1 MRYFSARL
9 TSRDIDN
16 AFNYIDAD
24 RNGKINLDELKSVCK
39 EVVKEKSPGNIADTK
54 VVEVF
59 KSVDANKDGVI
70 DLQEFRNIMKT
81 S

>member
-1 MRYFSARL
+1 M
-9 TSRDIDN
+9 
-16 AFNYIDAD
+16 
-24 RNGKINLDELKSVCK
+24 
-39 EVVKEKSPGNIADTK
+39 KEKWAGNIADTK